1 MKIIDELQKTIA
13 IEVTTKLE
21 FNSKID
27 LEFLRKILFN
37 FQYEFSEVV
46 FIDKKK
52 SSDNEILI
60 DYWDLFD
67 EYPYSVQTKEKFK
80 TLLKNNK
87 IDLRKKYEWEVKLV
101 DTNDEFDIVINY
113 ENKKN
118 ILSIYGTCSLDFY
131 GDLLERLTDIDNGE
145 CDVQ

>member
-21 FNSKID
+21 FDSKID

-131 GDLLERLTDIDNGE
+131 GDLLERLTDI
-145 CDVQ
+145 

>member
-131 GDLLERLTDIDNGE
+131 GDLLERLTDI
-145 CDVQ
+145 

>member
-13 IEVTTKLE
+13 IEVATKLE

-60 DYWDLFD
+60 DYWYLFD

-87 IDLRKKYEWEVKLV
+87 IDLRKKYEWEIKLV
-101 DTNDEFDIVINY
+101 AANDELDININY

-145 CDVQ
+145 YDVQ

>member
-21 FNSKID
+21 FDSKID

>member
-87 IDLRKKYEWEVKLV
+87 IDLRKKYEWEIKLV
-101 DTNDEFDIVINY
+101 AANDEFDININY

-145 CDVQ
+145 YDVQ